1 MESRVPP
8 PGRDLFFSV
17 PFAWRRRRTADGG
30 GNGDSCASAAR
41 PPWTSPC
48 CHVCEY
54 KNITVYVVLVN

>member
-1 MESRVPP
+1 VDGESGAAAGAGPF
-8 PGRDLFFSV
+8 LFSSV
-17 PFAWRRRRTADGG
+17 CLEKEADGG